1 MNSVPPNIVQFRP
14 PTSGLP
20 QSPPN
25 TVGTQPNFHN
35 MHQPVRTLGPPNVQS
50 PNASQ
55 PHFMQGPGAQG
66 YQLGSP
72 PSNSPSNYSAVNGQG
87 MRPQMPTAGIGNA

>member
-1 MNSVPPNIVQFRP
+1 MNSVPPNIAQFRP

-25 TVGTQPNFHN
+25 TVVTPPNFHN
-35 MHQPVRTLGPPNVQS
+35 MQQPVRTLGPPNVQS
-50 PNASQ
+50 PNTSQ
-55 PHFMQGPGAQG
+55 PNFMQGPGAQG
-66 YQLGSP
+66 YQLGGP
-72 PSNSPSNYSAVNGQG
+72 PSNSPSNYSAANGQG